1 MDSWYSFPVAFDE
14 IKTIIVDLIGKVKRS
29 SKIAFIFNG
38 KKINVLSLYKIAMK
52 QKYRR
57 SIADVGFTGI
67 LSIITVQT
75 ESGTRLK
82 LVFAINRNHPDKHIV
97 IASSTTSLSADEIIK
112 IYSKLQQTECFYKIA
127 KEFSLVKEFHCNSME
142 ALVSHTSIIFTAI

>member
-1 MDSWYSFPVAFDE
+1 M
-14 IKTIIVDLIGKVKRS
+14 
-29 SKIAFIFNG
+29 
-38 KKINVLSLYKIAMK
+38 
-52 QKYRR
+52 
-57 SIADVGFTGI
+57 GFTGI

-112 IYSKLQQTECFYKIA
+112 IYSKL
-127 KEFSLVKEFHCNSME
+127 
-142 ALVSHTSIIFTAI
+142 